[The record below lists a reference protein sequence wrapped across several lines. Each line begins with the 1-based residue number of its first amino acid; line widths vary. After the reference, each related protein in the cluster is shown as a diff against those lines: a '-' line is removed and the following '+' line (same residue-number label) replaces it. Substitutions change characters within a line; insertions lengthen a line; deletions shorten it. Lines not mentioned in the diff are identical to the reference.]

1 MFVLFQT
8 NASQYTLEDL
18 GVNLVK
24 PYKINDRMVNQ
35 TLELQ
40 HGKSIKAF
48 LMDKVS
54 NSKIDSV
61 RLLLVSFLAKR

>member
-1 MFVLFQT
+1 
-8 NASQYTLEDL
+8 
-18 GVNLVK
+18 VK
-24 PYKINDRMVNQ
+24 PYKINDRTVNQ

-54 NSKIDSV
+54 NSKIDPV
-61 RLLLVSFLAKR
+61 RLLLASFLAKL